1 MPQLATE
8 TYVSQI
14 FWFLLVLV
22 LLHVYMTNT
31 VIPQI
36 STLLKAR
43 KKLNMGGVDS
53 DGEGNVLSAQ
63 ALLVNNA
70 MTEVNTVLDSK
81 KLTISHDNLSKELQ
95 S

>member
-1 MPQLATE
+1 
-8 TYVSQI
+8 
-14 FWFLLVLV
+14 
-22 LLHVYMTNT
+22 MTNT

-43 KKLNMGGVDS
+43 KKLNMGGEDS
-53 DGEGNVLSAQ
+53 EGEGSVLSAQ

-70 MTEVNTVLDSK
+70 MTEANTVLDSK